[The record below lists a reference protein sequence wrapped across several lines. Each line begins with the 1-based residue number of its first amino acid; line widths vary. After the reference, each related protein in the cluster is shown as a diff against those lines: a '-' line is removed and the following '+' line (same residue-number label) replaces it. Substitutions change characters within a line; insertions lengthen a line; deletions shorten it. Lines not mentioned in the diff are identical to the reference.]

1 MINFHSVRRPT
12 FHFSRM
18 EFSFTKFPEKIGS
31 IKLSKLFLVGGGGGS
46 WRSVLFHIIWCIMYE
61 FWSKFEPYNMLYLFY
76 SGLLRVLMSIF
87 DTFI

>member
-31 IKLSKLFLVGGGGGS
+31 IKLSKLFLVGGGGVVEGQ
-46 WRSVLFHIIWCIMYE
+46 
-61 FWSKFEPYNMLYLFY
+61 Y
-76 SGLLRVLMSIF
+76 SF
-87 DTFI
+87 T